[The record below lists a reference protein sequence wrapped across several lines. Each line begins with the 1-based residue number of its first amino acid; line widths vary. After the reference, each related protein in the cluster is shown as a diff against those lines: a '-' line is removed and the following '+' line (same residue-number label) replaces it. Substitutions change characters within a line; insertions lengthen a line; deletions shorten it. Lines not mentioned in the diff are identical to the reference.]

1 MFEFLVMLLLGSI
14 LFKSNGRVSAVNTI
28 LSHKMLYLSR
38 GNFIRI
44 IALKEFKKCQDKGK
58 MDLCISSL
66 WQMCYS

>member
-38 GNFIRI
+38 GNFNHCLIRI
-44 IALKEFKKCQDKGK
+44 IALKEFKSIKRKEK
-58 MDLCISSL
+58 
-66 WQMCYS
+66 